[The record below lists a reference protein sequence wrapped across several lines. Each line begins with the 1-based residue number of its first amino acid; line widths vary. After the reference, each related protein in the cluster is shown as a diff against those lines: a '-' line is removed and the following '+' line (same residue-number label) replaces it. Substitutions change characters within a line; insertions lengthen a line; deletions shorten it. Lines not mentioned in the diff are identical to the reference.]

1 MSENGYLLAPIKGC
15 IDAEPPNP
23 TNWIPP
29 CGAQTDPVC
38 LGCVMHA
45 QPTTR
50 PMPSP
55 PPRRISPNHAIES
68 VGAGARSLVRPSVN
82 QQLCRVERGG
92 KTSACLQFGFD
103 PLHEMT
109 MTTMTCH
116 LVLQLVLLPNRRQAT
131 NPALPTAFLC
141 NVQIGTGSA
150 PNFD

>member
-1 MSENGYLLAPIKGC
+1 MHRCRA
-15 IDAEPPNP
+15 
-23 TNWIPP
+23 
-29 CGAQTDPVC
+29 AQSNELDPRAVRRQTQSVSV
-38 LGCVMHA
+38 VMHA

-68 VGAGARSLVRPSVN
+68 VGAGARSSVRPSVN
-82 QQLCRVERGG
+82 RQLCRVERGG

-109 MTTMTCH
+109 MTTVTCH